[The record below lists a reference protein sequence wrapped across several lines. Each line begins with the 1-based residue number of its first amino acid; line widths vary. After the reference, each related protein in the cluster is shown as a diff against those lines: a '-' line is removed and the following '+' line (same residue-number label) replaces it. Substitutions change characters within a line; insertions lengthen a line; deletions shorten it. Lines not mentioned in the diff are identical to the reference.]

1 MIHIRPGSQVYE
13 ILTLLSIVGEFPTCS
28 LHLLGSERVYKALVS
43 KLTEKQECCHTET
56 GEVITTKV
64 LTISGKSSSK
74 TIRLFRK
81 ALPILGWL
89 GAEQFYHESYPN
101 HKFSGSYYHVV
112 RNHRVAE
119 VVAVCMKAGLEIK
132 PYKLPKLQGTTITNI
147 IDKPTFYP
155 SRILKEIY
163 QDDLNKTNEILVYV
177 DSELSDAEAKSIGTK
192 INMVDNVLQATFVS
206 REQALEDFIADHQDD
221 DAFSGVEATDL
232 RHRFVVVLE
241 DNALMEQTDMAIKM
255 IPGVAKT
262 NAAYELA
269 EGFTTLQNVLHI
281 ASAAVIAVLLVVSL
295 LIISNTVKLAMYDR
309 KDEISIMKMV
319 GATNGFIRLPFIV
332 EGFILGMLGAVA
344 AFLLEWVMY
353 DALIARIDAIDSLQ
367 LFSFVP
373 FTELLAPMVLTFGG
387 AGLFVGIVGSWTSIR
402 KFMDV

>member
-1 MIHIRPGSQVYE
+1 MKINNLGYLLKEGIRGIFLHGFMSFAAVCV
-13 ILTLLSIVGEFPTCS
+13 TVACLLIVGSFSC
-28 LHLLGSERVYKALVS
+28 
-43 KLTEKQECCHTET
+43 LTYN
-56 GEVITTKV
+56 
-64 LTISGKSSSK
+64 L
-74 TIRLFRK
+74 
-81 ALPILGWL
+81 
-89 GAEQFYHESYPN
+89 
-101 HKFSGSYYHVV
+101 
-112 RNHRVAE
+112 
-119 VVAVCMKAGLEIK
+119 
-132 PYKLPKLQGTTITNI
+132 NI
-147 IDKPTFYP
+147 MV
-155 SRILKEIY
+155 EE
-163 QDDLNKTNEILVYV
+163 LNKTNEILVYV
-177 DSELSDAEAKSIGTK
+177 DSTLTDAEAKSIGTK
-192 INMVDNVLQATFVS
+192 INMVDNVLQATFIS
-206 REQALEDFIADHQDD
+206 REQALEDFVADHQDD

-241 DNALMEQTDMAIKM
+241 DNALMEQTDEAIKM

-269 EGFTTLQNVLHI
+269 EGFSTLQNVLHI
-281 ASAAVIAVLLVVSL
+281 ASAAIIIVLLVVSL

-353 DALIARIDAIDSLQ
+353 DALVARIDSIDTLQ

-373 FTELLAPMVLTFGG
+373 FTELLVPMMLTFGG